1 MSVGAVNICKV
12 SFLQRLNSY
21 ILEKAHSPKA
31 MWILML
37 ISFTESSV
45 FILPPDLLMI
55 PMGIV
60 NKSKVWSMALWLT
73 VSSVLGGIV
82 GYFLGAFLLDFLGKW
97 LIEVYQFQDSMQSF
111 YDYYQKWGF
120 WIIVLKGVTP
130 IPYKLVA
137 LASGIAH
144 YPLMMFILASVVCRA
159 VRFYALAAVLYYF
172 GDKAKK
178 IFDKFMVHLFLISIL
193 IIVAG
198 FYIVKKINF

>member
-1 MSVGAVNICKV
+1 MSSGITNIPKP
-12 SFLQRLNSY
+12 SLLQRLNRY

-31 MWILML
+31 MWFLML

-45 FILPPDLLMI
+45 FIVPPDLLMI

-60 NKSKVWSMALWLT
+60 NRKKVWSMAFWLT

-82 GYFLGAFLLDFLGKW
+82 GYFLGSYLFESLGKW

-137 LASGIAH
+137 LASGIAY
-144 YPLMMFILASVVCRA
+144 YPFIKFVLASIVCRA
-159 VRFYALAAVLYYF
+159 IRFYALAAVLYYF
-172 GDKAKK
+172 GDRAKK
-178 IFDKFMVHLFLISIL
+178 IFDKFMIHLFLASIL
-193 IIVAG
+193 IIIAG